1 MYCYFR
7 ESEYYHQNG
16 NFDPQHSTK
25 SIDVTHVLVFHI
37 MRKQKFFALTT
48 SHASSVWTTFL
59 YEMISSEASKFIA
72 ILSWIR
78 IY

>member
-25 SIDVTHVLVFHI
+25 SIDVTNVLVFHI

-48 SHASSVWTTFL
+48 SHACS
-59 YEMISSEASKFIA
+59 I
-72 ILSWIR
+72 
-78 IY
+78 

>member
-25 SIDVTHVLVFHI
+25 SIDVIHVSVFYI
-37 MRKQKFFALTT
+37 MRKKVFRNNDLRCKFYLNHFP
-48 SHASSVWTTFL
+48 VW
-59 YEMISSEASKFIA
+59 KG
-72 ILSWIR
+72 
-78 IY
+78 